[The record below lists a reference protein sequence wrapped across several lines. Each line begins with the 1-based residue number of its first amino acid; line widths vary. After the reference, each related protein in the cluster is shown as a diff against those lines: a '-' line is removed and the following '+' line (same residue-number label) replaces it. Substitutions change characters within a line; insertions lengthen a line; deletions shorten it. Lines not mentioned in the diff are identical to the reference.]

1 MSLSCKIQVN
11 VVTAPSLDLQQQL
24 AELRKA
30 YIAQLP
36 QKLAQMD
43 EICAHLH
50 AKWNAESAMD
60 LYRQMHNLAGSG
72 TTYGFP
78 LITKEARELELLI
91 KPYAENGTA
100 MPERELG
107 RFEFQI
113 KNLREASAA
122 GSTCHQPDMP
132 LDQVKQTEKTAD
144 FPCIESLD
152 ILLADDDPISSALTA
167 AILRS
172 QGHLVRLAADGAE
185 AVALFSEKEPDL
197 VLLDV
202 LMPVM
207 DGYQAAIHIRKITTG
222 RFIPIIFLTALTDD
236 SDLTRCIEAGGD
248 DFLSK
253 PYTPAILNAKIMAMD
268 RIRHL
273 YGELE
278 KYKQRTEAE
287 IALSQHIYHTVTNR
301 NPQHVDNMDAW
312 HDSVGL
318 FSGDLLA
325 YQFTSDGKL
334 LVLLGDFTGHGLAAA
349 IGVIPAADCFYALVA
364 KNFSLAMIASE
375 INKKLHELL
384 PTGQYCAT
392 CLMSIDFDSHLVEF
406 WNGGL
411 PPVLI
416 FDSSRKCIHKIKSI
430 HLPLGILGNEL
441 FDMTTETVT
450 LENGSVV
457 LYSDGVNEA
466 RNPAQA
472 MFGLERIIEATE
484 GAESDA
490 GILAAITDN
499 LRVFRDGV
507 VPDDDTTLVVVRTGS
522 LAQID

>member
-11 VVTAPSLDLQQQL
+11 VVTTPSLDLQQQL

-36 QKLAQMD
+36 QKLAKID

-78 LITKEARELELLI
+78 IITKEARELELLI
-91 KPYAENGTA
+91 KPYAENGTS

-107 RFEFQI
+107 LFEFQI
-113 KNLREASAA
+113 KNLREASVADSA
-122 GSTCHQPDMP
+122 RHQPDMP
-132 LDQVKQTEKTAD
+132 LDQVKQTEKTAG

-152 ILLADDDPISSALTA
+152 ILLADDDPTSSALTA

-185 AVALFSEKEPDL
+185 AVALFGEKEPDL

-207 DGYQAAIHIRKITTG
+207 DGYQAAIQIRKITTG

-236 SDLTRCIEAGGD
+236 NDLTRCIEAGGD

-278 KYKQRTEAE
+278 KYKQRTEEE
-287 IALSQHIYHTVTNR
+287 IALS
-301 NPQHVDNMDAW
+301 
-312 HDSVGL
+312 
-318 FSGDLLA
+318 
-325 YQFTSDGKL
+325 K
-334 LVLLGDFTGHGLAAA
+334 
-349 IGVIPAADCFYALVA
+349 VI
-364 KNFSLAMIASE
+364 
-375 INKKLHELL
+375 
-384 PTGQYCAT
+384 
-392 CLMSIDFDSHLVEF
+392 
-406 WNGGL
+406 
-411 PPVLI
+411 
-416 FDSSRKCIHKIKSI
+416 
-430 HLPLGILGNEL
+430 
-441 FDMTTETVT
+441 
-450 LENGSVV
+450 
-457 LYSDGVNEA
+457 
-466 RNPAQA
+466 
-472 MFGLERIIEATE
+472 
-484 GAESDA
+484 
-490 GILAAITDN
+490 
-499 LRVFRDGV
+499 
-507 VPDDDTTLVVVRTGS
+507 
-522 LAQID
+522 

>member
-1 MSLSCKIQVN
+1 MVQVN
-11 VVTAPSLDLQQQL
+11 IVAAPALDLQQQL

-36 QKLAQMD
+36 NKLAQMD
-43 EICAHLH
+43 EICAQLH
-50 AKWNAESAMD
+50 AKWNAESAMV

-78 LITKEARELELLI
+78 LITKEAKELELLI
-91 KPYAENGTA
+91 KPYAENGAA
-100 MPERELG
+100 MPEGELG
-107 RFEFQI
+107 QFEFQR
-113 KNLREASAA
+113 KNLREAVTSAMD
-122 GSTCHQPDMP
+122 STRPPSDMR
-132 LDQVKQTEKTAD
+132 LDQATQTEKTAT
-144 FPCIESLD
+144 FPRIESLD
-152 ILLADDDPISSALTA
+152 ILLADDDLISSALTA
-167 AILRS
+167 AILQS
-172 QGHLVRLAADGAE
+172 QGHSVRLAADGAE
-185 AVALFSEKEPDL
+185 ALALFCDKEPDL

-207 DGYQAAIHIRKITTG
+207 DGYQAAIRIRKMTTG

-236 SDLTRCIEAGGD
+236 SDLTKCIEAGGD

-287 IALSQHIYHTVTNR
+287 IELSQHIYHTVTNR
-301 NPQHVDNMDAW
+301 NPEHVDNMDAW

-325 YQFTSDGKL
+325 YHLTPDGKL

-416 FDSSRKCIHKIKSI
+416 FDSSRKCIHKIKSC
-430 HLPLGILGNEL
+430 HLPLGILGDEL

-450 LENGSVV
+450 LENGSVI

-472 MFGLERIIEATE
+472 MFGLERIIEAAE
-484 GAESDA
+484 GAESDT
-490 GILAAITDN
+490 GMLTAITDN

-507 VPDDDTTLVVVRTGS
+507 VPDDDTTLVVVRT
-522 LAQID
+522 